1 MVDIIGQSTKVK
13 NFPGKE
19 GWVRCFAHVLN
30 LVAKSILQ
38 SFEPKRNSK
47 LVQGGTSEIDDE
59 TSEEDMFG
67 VSIEE
72 DDMGLEWDESTSQMD
87 DDLDEVIKTVE
98 NGDDTM
104 QEREFQKL
112 MEEIMS
118 SQATLQESEND
129 AYKSSSCASTLL
141 K

>member
-13 NFPGKE
+13 NFAGKE

-87 DDLDEVIKTVE
+87 DDLDE
-98 NGDDTM
+98 
-104 QEREFQKL
+104 
-112 MEEIMS
+112 
-118 SQATLQESEND
+118 
-129 AYKSSSCASTLL
+129 
-141 K
+141 